1 MRKINKKIR
10 SQDRLIK
17 TIVIFLCYFV
27 YSQAFSSLFGSSIAI
42 NFIADIVFLIG
53 IVIAYKDNLKEDFKD
68 LKKNYKPKKLIKTIL
83 IWFVI
88 ILVFNIAMGAITDL
102 ISPGAEIDSN
112 TDAIDS
118 LFKVSTLYTIFKTM
132 IFAIIAEELLFRE
145 AVHDVIKNKWIF
157 IFTSSLIYTLIS
169 FVWTGFAGET
179 VWIDI
184 LLCFLPALLFSY
196 AYYKNNSNI
205 FVLMLIKFVYQLIPL
220 TLMFV
225 AS

>member
-1 MRKINKKIR
+1 MRKVNKKVK
-10 SQDRLIK
+10 SQDRFIK
-17 TIVIFLCYFV
+17 TIIVFLCYFL
-27 YSQAFSSLFGSSIAI
+27 YSQAFSSLFGSSIAV
-42 NFIADIVFLIG
+42 NFIADLVFLVG

-68 LKKNYKPKKLIKTIL
+68 LRKNYKPKKLIKTVL

-88 ILVFNIAMGAITDL
+88 ILIFNMVMGAITDL

-112 TDAIDS
+112 TEAIDS
-118 LFKVSTLYTIFKTM
+118 LFKASTLYTIFKTM

-145 AVHDVIKNKWIF
+145 SVHDVIKNKWLF
-157 IFTSSLIYTLIS
+157 IFVSSVIYTLTS
-169 FVWTGFAGET
+169 FAWTGFTGET
-179 VWIDI
+179 VLIDI

-220 TLMFV
+220 TLMFI
-225 AS
+225 AG